1 MVRPAMQ
8 MRGWLLRFMRV
19 AFLGT
24 GAWLAFHWLEPQGLG
39 WVVPVVAAALAL
51 AWIGWRYRRLQQQRA
66 SDAAADR
73 WAEALLD
80 PPLRPEAIR
89 GLRTELASLRPRGGR
104 DAGQHARLSLV
115 LAELLEADGDPQG
128 ALDALRSVNLPAL
141 PERTRAMVR
150 HARAVASLSAGD
162 VEAAAAALDAIGGAT
177 GERDVDL
184 RVRALRGL
192 IAVERG
198 EAEHALEL
206 AEELRVDAGSDG
218 DLRLE
223 ARVLK
228 AAALDALGERA
239 DALAVMRALGEEM
252 LGVLLVL
259 GLPRVR
265 RLADQ
270 ALDEMD

>member
-1 MVRPAMQ
+1 
-8 MRGWLLRFMRV
+8 MRGWLFRILRV
-19 AFLGT
+19 VFLGIA
-24 GAWLAFHWLEPQGLG
+24 AWLAFHWLAPLGLG
-39 WVVPVVAAALAL
+39 WAVPVAAAVIAL
-51 AWIGWRYRRLQQQRA
+51 VWVGLRYRRLQQQRA

-73 WAEALLD
+73 WAEALMD
-80 PPLRPEAIR
+80 PPLRPQAVR
-89 GLRTELASLRPRGGR
+89 GLRDELARVRPVGR
-104 DAGQHARLSLV
+104 DAVQHARLSLV

-128 ALDALRSVNLPAL
+128 ALEALRAVSLPAV

-162 VEAAAAALDAIGGAT
+162 VDAAAHELDAIGGST
-177 GERDVDL
+177 GDRDIDL

-206 AEELRVDAGSDG
+206 AESLRIDAGSDG

-228 AAALDALGERA
+228 AAALDALGERD

-265 RLADQ
+265 RLADE
-270 ALDEMD
+270 ALDGLD